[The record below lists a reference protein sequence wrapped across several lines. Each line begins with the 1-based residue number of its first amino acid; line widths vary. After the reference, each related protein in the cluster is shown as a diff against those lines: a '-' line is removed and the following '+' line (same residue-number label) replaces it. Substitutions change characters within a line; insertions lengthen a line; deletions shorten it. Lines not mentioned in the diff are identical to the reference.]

1 MWQWSPSQ
9 ITLALAADTDLLA
22 GVVDA
27 VADPRGAAR
36 AADQRDIGGVERHV
50 LVDDPALHRRPGRPL
65 VLLGDVDAFDDD
77 LVLVGD
83 DAHDHAVFAEVLPG
97 DDPDAVAFF
106 ELHDYSTSGAREMI
120 LMNLRSRSSRPTGP
134 KMRVPRGCIWSF
146 TSTAAFSSKRM

>member
-1 MWQWSPSQ
+1 MWQWWPSQ
-9 ITLALAADTDLLA
+9 ITLALAADPDLFA
-22 GVVDA
+22 GVVEA

-36 AADQRDIGGVERHV
+36 AADQGDVGGVERHV

-77 LVLVGD
+77 LVLLRD
-83 DAHDHAVFAEVLPG
+83 DAHDHAVLAEVLPG
-97 DDPDAVAFF
+97 NDLDPVAFL

-134 KMRVPRGCIWSF
+134 KMRVPRGCIWSL
-146 TSTAAFSSKRM
+146 TNT